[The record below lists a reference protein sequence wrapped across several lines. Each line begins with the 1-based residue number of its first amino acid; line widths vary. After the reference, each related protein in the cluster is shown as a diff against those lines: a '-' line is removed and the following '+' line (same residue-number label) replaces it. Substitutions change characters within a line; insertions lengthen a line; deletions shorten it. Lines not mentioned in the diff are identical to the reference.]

1 MRDVLEKLLGYLK
14 YHSFVKEAYIQDE
27 KIFFKLNHNF
37 EDIQTFL
44 NRFEYLSIKFENDIF
59 YIDNKELNLLSASG
73 ELEKCLVAY

>member
-1 MRDVLEKLLGYLK
+1 MREVLEKLLGYLK
-14 YHSFVKEAYIQDE
+14 YHSFIKEAYIHDE
-27 KIFFKLNHNF
+27 KIFFKLNYNF
-37 EDIQTFL
+37 EDIRIFL